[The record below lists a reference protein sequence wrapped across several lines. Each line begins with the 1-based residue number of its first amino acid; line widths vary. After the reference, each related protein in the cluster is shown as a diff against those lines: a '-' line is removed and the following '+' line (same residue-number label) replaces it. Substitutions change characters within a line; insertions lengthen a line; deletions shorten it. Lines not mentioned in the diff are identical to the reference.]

1 MEHPLRE
8 RTYDQRL
15 VEAAIKSIQSPEDTR
30 EQEFEPDRNT
40 LQHCEV
46 IRHWIRNMTVQNS
59 QCAEVNILIR
69 YNLMYIMAIN

>member
-15 VEAAIKSIQSPEDTR
+15 VEAAIKPIQSPEDTG

-46 IRHWIRNMTVQNS
+46 IRHWIFLNKHNKCPSIIKLCLPQTLFHS
-59 QCAEVNILIR
+59 
-69 YNLMYIMAIN
+69 